1 MHPEVNASQIHY
13 APLQRYLD
21 VYCAT
26 HRTAL
31 PALPLYPLG
40 SRQRHQFR
48 GIFPPVDRAGPQHGA
63 LRQTI
68 PEILLHHT
76 NDTRQQEGQETRFH
90 LFGHHA
96 NEPDHDF
103 RRPGIGVHIGLLKA
117 HMWMPFQD
125 LVYSH
130 FVMDAGKTEQRM
142 PIIGELF
149 IELIEEAESARVAI
163 RATQYAMADGHGRI
177 VRVEPAVPPG
187 TEHLLIRIDTHV
199 GHGTEHLT
207 TGERRRTT
215 MVPPPQTGGGSG
227 IHMPGRHGTRTDDD
241 TGECADIPWIVIGH
255 VVQEPI
261 HDAQLALMVY
271 APRVGA

>member
-1 MHPEVNASQIHY
+1 MPHMGQALGRRKGFEINVGFKWFGHGSPPLTSSGSSPVARDYGSWLVTLGASLLPAAQRRPAPVVRPSPPRLRTRY
-13 APLQRYLD
+13 ASETRMTAAGWLLPIPLCTRRSTLPKSITHLCNDMLD

-103 RRPGIGVHIGLLKA
+103 RRPG
-117 HMWMPFQD
+117 
-125 LVYSH
+125 
-130 FVMDAGKTEQRM
+130 
-142 PIIGELF
+142 
-149 IELIEEAESARVAI
+149 
-163 RATQYAMADGHGRI
+163 
-177 VRVEPAVPPG
+177 
-187 TEHLLIRIDTHV
+187 
-199 GHGTEHLT
+199 
-207 TGERRRTT
+207 
-215 MVPPPQTGGGSG
+215 
-227 IHMPGRHGTRTDDD
+227 
-241 TGECADIPWIVIGH
+241 
-255 VVQEPI
+255 
-261 HDAQLALMVY
+261 
-271 APRVGA
+271 